1 MGQKRKVLQYK
12 DGEIKAIFESASK
25 AARVTGLAQPSINW
39 VCRNKLNSC
48 GGFTWKYLED
58 LDMEGEFWLQ
68 HPTLDIK
75 VSSVGR
81 IENRFGSRSFGTRTK
96 RGYYQYYDSKK
107 RQHRVHRLVAQTF
120 CHGKDHQNQVNHIDH
135 DKGNNKMENLEW
147 CTPQENT
154 AAYYIFKN
162 HN

>member
-1 MGQKRKVLQYK
+1 MQFK

-25 AARVTGLAQPSINW
+25 ASRVTGLKCCNIQQ
-39 VCRNKLNSC
+39 VCLGREIHRHTC

-58 LDMEGEFWLQ
+58 QDMEGEIWVQ

-81 IENRFGSRSFGTRTK
+81 IENSFGSRSFGGRSK
-96 RGYYQYYDSKK
+96 RGYYNYNDSKK
-107 RQHRVHRLVAQTF
+107 KGSSYGVHRLVAQTF
-120 CHGKDHQNQVNHIDH
+120 CHKEDHQDQVNHIDH
-135 DKGNNKMENLEW
+135 NKGNNKMENLEW
-147 CTPQENT
+147 CTPKENID
-154 AAYYIFKN
+154 AYFIFKN